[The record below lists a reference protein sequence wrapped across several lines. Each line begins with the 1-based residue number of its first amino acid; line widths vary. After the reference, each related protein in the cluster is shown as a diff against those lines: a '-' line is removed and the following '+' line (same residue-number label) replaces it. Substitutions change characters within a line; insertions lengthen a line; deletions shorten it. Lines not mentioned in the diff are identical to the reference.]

1 MTVMDVLIFFLLT
14 GRMINALEKIKVIRE
29 MNKRE
34 RKKTGV
40 PGVPEDDVLFWND
53 EIRRVIAKM
62 HKCRNIKEK

>member
-40 PGVPEDDVLFWND
+40 PGVPEDDVLF
-53 EIRRVIAKM
+53 
-62 HKCRNIKEK
+62 